1 MKPTMLLGALALV
14 AALSIQ
20 SATLP
25 YQGLATDA
33 KGIPKADASYP
44 VGFALY
50 SVSTG
55 GAALW
60 SESQS
65 VSTKKGLF
73 STTLGSVTTI
83 PDSLFKGTA
92 LFLGVS
98 FDSSSE
104 GGRVQLGTTPLA
116 LHALKADSASSVL
129 GLQDS
134 LSAIRNQMV
143 SLISKLERLSIVT
156 QQLAGLID
164 DRDGSVYKIVEI
176 GKQTWMAQNLN
187 FRNVAGHTDSVGVCY
202 SNKADLCTKY
212 GRYYTWASALS
223 LDDSCN
229 TKICMNQVAAIH
241 KGVCPSG
248 WRIPQAKDWD
258 TLVTYLENAQSTDSM
273 NNAVLALKSTSG
285 WSDNLGGGN
294 GTNSSGMNILPAAW
308 TGPYGVT
315 GGCGAIGQCADFWTT
330 SETFDT
336 EARFVEFSSEYRRKN
351 NYEYGEWR
359 IKSTQMP
366 VRCLKD

>member
-134 LSAIRNQMV
+134 LSAIRNQMA

-187 FRNVAGHTDSVGVCY
+187 FRSATGHTDSVGTC
-202 SNKADLCTKY
+202 SAKY
-212 GRYYTWASALS
+212 GCYYTWASALG
-223 LDDSCN
+223 LDDSCD
-229 TKICMNQVAAIH
+229 TTRHCMNQVAAIH

-248 WRIPQAKDWD
+248 WHIPQAKDWD

-285 WSDNLGGGN
+285 WSAIAGGN

-308 TGPYGVT
+308 AGPYGASA
-315 GGCGAIGQCADFWTT
+315 GCGSIGQCADFWTA
-330 SETFDT
+330 SETY
-336 EARFVEFSSEYRRKN
+336 VEFSSALFSYKN
-351 NYEYGEWR
+351 GSRSCEKSNYEYGSDR
-359 IKSTQMP
+359 ILSTKMP